1 MYRNGGGMNFFDRKV
16 KLFFLALFLGI
27 FFWLFE
33 AAIMSFVFQVG
44 TFEEQVFAP
53 TSHEIWQRVLV
64 FTFMAGF
71 AFYAKASILRQKQSA
86 DALKANEEKYRHLV
100 ELSPDAV
107 FVQSDDR
114 IVFVNS
120 AGVALLGADNPN
132 EIMGQSIY
140 TFLNTDENEY
150 KTIRQQYLQGEGEH
164 LIEQEFC
171 RLDGEVISAEI
182 LAAPF
187 IYEGE
192 PAVQAIVRD
201 ITKRKQAEDELGK
214 LRKAVERSGDVIFL
228 TDPDGIITY
237 VNPEFKTVYG
247 FTQEEVVNKVTP
259 RILKSGLLSPQ
270 DYENFW
276 KNILENKVVKGT
288 WINKCKDGRMIY
300 VEGSANP
307 IFDENEQVAGFLAIQ
322 RDITDRRQAEED
334 IQQRNKELATLYTV
348 AEILGGGG
356 ELDQILDEALGA
368 VLKLDWL
375 GGDTGGTLCLFDGA
389 KQTFRLV
396 ADRGVPEAHPCLITP
411 PKLEDCLC
419 GIVVDQEDVVIS
431 SANDADRPWYQPS
444 LNDHRDICL
453 PINAYG
459 DIVGT
464 LSIRLPLSQPV
475 SDPDIDLLKSV
486 TDQIGLA
493 IKNAQ
498 LCQLNQEATLA
509 ERERIARELHDNM
522 GQLLGYVNT
531 KAMAVRLFIENG
543 ELDNAKKNLSQLEEA
558 AQGLS
563 VDVRK
568 AILDLKTSGSGHLS
582 GHLTDTLENYITQFN
597 RLSNLYVTYNICEK
611 VDEIELN
618 TETKLQ
624 ILRIVQEALSNIR
637 KHANATQ
644 VTVSINCEEGAF
656 SLEIVDNGCGFE
668 LDTVENADFPRFG
681 LSSMRERAASIG
693 GKFRLDTS
701 PGMGTTVSV
710 LRPIGENERV

>member
-1 MYRNGGGMNFFDRKV
+1 MKLVDRKV
-16 KLFFLALFLGI
+16 KLFFLAFFLGI

-33 AAIMSFVFQVG
+33 AAIMSFVFHVG
-44 TFEEQVFAP
+44 TFRDQVFSP
-53 TSHEIWQRVLV
+53 SSHEIWQRVLV
-64 FTFMAGF
+64 FTFISGF
-71 AFYAKASILRQKQSA
+71 AFYAKASILREKHSA

-107 FVQSDDR
+107 FVQCEER

-120 AGVALLGADNPN
+120 VGVSILGAGDAN
-132 EIMGQSIY
+132 EILGQPICA
-140 TFLNTDENEY
+140 FLNADKSEY
-150 KTIRQQYLQGEGEH
+150 AQIRQQYLEEKGER
-164 LIEQEFC
+164 LIEQELH
-171 RLDGEVISAEI
+171 RLDGKVISTEI
-182 LAAPF
+182 SAAPCV
-187 IYEGE
+187 YGGE
-192 PAVQAIVRD
+192 PAIQAIVRD
-201 ITKRKQAEDELGK
+201 ITKRKQAEEELSK

-228 TDPDGIITY
+228 TDRDGLITY
-237 VNPEFKTVYG
+237 INPEFRNVYG
-247 FTQEEVVNKVTP
+247 FTEGEVLNKVTP

-276 KNILENKVVKGT
+276 ENILENKVVKGT
-288 WINKCKDGRMIY
+288 WINKCKDGRMIH

-307 IFDENEQVAGFLAIQ
+307 IFDENKELIGFLAIQ

-348 AEILGGGG
+348 AEILGRGD

-419 GIVVDQEDVVIS
+419 GMVVDQKDVVIS
-431 SANDADRPWYQPS
+431 NADDTDRPWYQPS
-444 LNDHRDICL
+444 LNNYRDICL

-464 LSIRLPLSQPV
+464 LSIRLPLSQSV

-531 KAMAVRLFIENG
+531 KAMAVRLFIESG

-582 GHLTDTLENYITQFN
+582 GRLINTLENYITQFN

-637 KHANATQ
+637 KHAKATQ
-644 VTVSINCEEGAF
+644 VSVSLNCEEDAF

-668 LDTVENADFPRFG
+668 LDTVEDADFPRFG